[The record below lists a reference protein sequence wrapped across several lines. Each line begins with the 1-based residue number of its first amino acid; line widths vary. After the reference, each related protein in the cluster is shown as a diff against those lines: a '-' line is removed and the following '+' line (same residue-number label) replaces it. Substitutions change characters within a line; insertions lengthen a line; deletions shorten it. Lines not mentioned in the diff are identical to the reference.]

1 MSDNDPTGAAHEPL
15 PSDAKVVTTNSG
27 KKISW
32 DDAGRAYRI
41 LVSAALFILATG
53 TVVYH
58 YLEDWSW
65 VDSFYFSAVAVTTVG
80 FGDLT
85 PTTDGAKLF
94 TVAYIFAGIA
104 VITSYINV
112 TLKRR
117 GMKMANR

>member
-1 MSDNDPTGAAHEPL
+1 MSGNNPTGAAGEPG
-15 PSDAKVVTTNSG
+15 PSDPKVVTTKSG
-27 KKISW
+27 KHISW
-32 DDAGRAYRI
+32 DDARRAYRI
-41 LVSAALFILATG
+41 LVAAALGILATG

-94 TVAYIFAGIA
+94 TVAYIFTGIA
-104 VITSYINV
+104 IITSYINV